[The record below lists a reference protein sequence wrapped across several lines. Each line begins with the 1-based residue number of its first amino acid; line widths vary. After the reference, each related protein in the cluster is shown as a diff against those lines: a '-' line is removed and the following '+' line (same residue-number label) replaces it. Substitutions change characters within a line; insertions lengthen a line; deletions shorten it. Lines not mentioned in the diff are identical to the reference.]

1 VRAVA
6 PRPCKWCD
14 ARPHV
19 RAACAHAC
27 AVQVR
32 PSTTTMGCPRTEGRR
47 TRVPRGGRW
56 TRYARGAAAAAA
68 AAATAHCPPTSAF
81 LSHQGPRQ
89 PVHHAAHGGGDVSSA
104 HGAWNYVLVCSST
117 FCEVVEHARYTAP
130 LSRVFAVFNQWPCT
144 LCSRV
149 PSLSSDW
156 VQRWSRANKQTTKAA
171 RRQLAKVLTLALR
184 PLPLEPASHA
194 FARRHSFPFRTIAG
208 PGGAQ

>member
-1 VRAVA
+1 
-6 PRPCKWCD
+6 
-14 ARPHV
+14 
-19 RAACAHAC
+19 
-27 AVQVR
+27 
-32 PSTTTMGCPRTEGRR
+32 M
-47 TRVPRGGRW
+47 
-56 TRYARGAAAAAA
+56 
-68 AAATAHCPPTSAF
+68 
-81 LSHQGPRQ
+81 
-89 PVHHAAHGGGDVSSA
+89 
-104 HGAWNYVLVCSST
+104 LVCSST

-208 PGGAQ
+208 PGGAAVRA